1 MIFEKDSSAVCQQK
15 STRNRKDSTFTLTYD
30 RDKVADN
37 ALELNYWNL
46 NRVINV
52 SSLSPPA

>member
-1 MIFEKDSSAVCQQK
+1 MIRLLSAGK
-15 STRNRKDSTFTLTYD
+15 NPPANRKDSTFTLTYD